1 MSPRIAN
8 IIACLRSAGPYLA
21 IELILPGGSLI
32 ALILWIAKNRGMLK
46 QRLAAIR
53 RRARTATQLVAV
65 LRPSA
70 ASTL

>member
-8 IIACLRSAGPYLA
+8 IIACIKSAAPYLA

-32 ALILWIAKNRGMLK
+32 ALILWITKNRGMLK
-46 QRLAAIR
+46 QRLARIR
-53 RRARTATQLVAV
+53 FRAQSATQLMAG

>member
-1 MSPRIAN
+1 MGPRIAN
-8 IIACLRSAGPYLA
+8 IIACIRSAAPYLA

-32 ALILWIAKNRGMLK
+32 ALILWIAKNRGKLK
-46 QRLAAIR
+46 QRLARIR
-53 RRARTATQLVAV
+53 FRAQTATQFVAV